1 MIDYN
6 SDISVTRLDTGDIA
20 YIRYEQTD
28 DYPRL
33 ADRLRATAYNQARDL
48 AQDCRTS
55 LGDTVEL
62 LGNARVG
69 LTDEEEAL
77 LDKIVD
83 ASRRAHAALQET
95 FNGLQEW
102 NQVEGRKALNER
114 MKQQSKAL
122 KDLEESDTTSNMYPR
137 RLNRTHVTTDVYP
150 IPPKRTHITRQY
162 QPITQ

>member
-1 MIDYN
+1 MIDDN

-83 ASRRAHAALQET
+83 ASHRAHTALQET
-95 FNGLQEW
+95 LNGLQAW

-114 MKQQSKAL
+114 MAQQTQQSNEQAGTR
-122 KDLEESDTTSNMYPR
+122 DHDR
-137 RLNRTHVTTDVYP
+137 RD
-150 IPPKRTHITRQY
+150 
-162 QPITQ
+162 

>member
-1 MIDYN
+1 MIDNN

-20 YIRYEQTD
+20 CIRYEQTD

-33 ADRLRATAYNQARDL
+33 ADRLRATAYDQARDL
-48 AQDCRTS
+48 AQDCRTL

-62 LGNARVG
+62 LDKARIG
-69 LTDEEEAL
+69 LSDEEEAL

-83 ASRRAHAALQET
+83 ASRRAHKALRET

-114 MKQQSKAL
+114 MAQLDKAL
-122 KDLEESDTTSNMYPR
+122 KDLEESDKTSN
-137 RLNRTHVTTDVYP
+137 
-150 IPPKRTHITRQY
+150 Q
-162 QPITQ
+162 

>member
-1 MIDYN
+1 MIDDN

-33 ADRLRATAYNQARDL
+33 ADRLRATAYDQARDL
-48 AQDCRTS
+48 AQDCRTL

-62 LGNARVG
+62 LDHARVG

-83 ASRRAHAALQET
+83 ASRRAHTALRET
-95 FNGLQEW
+95 FSGLEEW
-102 NQVEGRKALNER
+102 NQLDGRKALNER
-114 MKQQSKAL
+114 MKQQ
-122 KDLEESDTTSNMYPR
+122 TQQSNGQAG
-137 RLNRTHVTTDVYP
+137 
-150 IPPKRTHITRQY
+150 TRDHNQRD
-162 QPITQ
+162 

>member
-20 YIRYEQTD
+20 YIRYDKTD

-48 AQDCRTS
+48 AQDCRTL
-55 LGDTVEL
+55 LGDTIEL
-62 LGNARVG
+62 LDHARVG
-69 LTDEEEAL
+69 LSDEEEAL

-83 ASRRAHAALQET
+83 ASQRAHTALQDT

-102 NQVEGRKALNER
+102 NQLDGRKALHEWGLLPTILTDNE
-114 MKQQSKAL
+114 
-122 KDLEESDTTSNMYPR
+122 E
-137 RLNRTHVTTDVYP
+137 
-150 IPPKRTHITRQY
+150 
-162 QPITQ
+162 